1 MRIRDKRR
9 IKCDREQVWDML
21 TDFDY
26 LVSVIPGGR
35 NFSQSDPNE
44 CRGNLRLHAGPIR
57 VRLKVTLK
65 RERIRKPRSF
75 RVRISAKGNGIKISG
90 NVDFRLKRIED
101 CETELSYKV
110 DIDFRGVPGFVIG
123 EIKNKLKKA
132 INDLFRSIEKACKCK
147 EKHSRTE
154 EGEDSIR
161 ALSRVESRFE
171 QEAAEIISKAQKQ
184 FEEELA
190 ELISKASAQLKA
202 DLTELI
208 RRIENHSQEEDDD
221 AH

>member
-1 MRIRDKRR
+1 MRIKDKRR

-44 CRGNLRLHAGPIR
+44 CRGNLKLRAGPIR

-101 CETELSYKV
+101 CETELSYRG
-110 DIDFRGVPGFVIG
+110 DIDFRGVPGFVVG
-123 EIKNKLKKA
+123 EIHKRLKKA
-132 INDLFRSIEKACKCK
+132 INDLFKSIEKECKCK

-154 EGEDSIR
+154 EGEESVR
-161 ALSRVESRFE
+161 ALSGVESRFE

-184 FEEELA
+184 FEAELA
-190 ELISKASAQLKA
+190 ELISNACAQLKA